1 MDKAKLY
8 GFWVSP
14 FMATVANTLR
24 EANIDFEYHRVSPYL
39 GDTYQQAH
47 LNRNALAKIPSYE
60 DTNGQIISESLAIC
74 RYLSR
79 TQIEFQKLYPS
90 DAPIECSKVD
100 QKMDFINFSISG
112 PFFNWFVVSAYYP
125 KAFGAKTE
133 KESEIFSIWS
143 AFNIQHHIQ
152 RLLDASALTPFLL
165 GKEPTVADFQLFHI
179 LEVGKNLA
187 KIFEMPIFDVTQK
200 NERLTAFYNAVAK
213 RASTQ
218 FVLNEQAKEMEITRK
233 EIFEDFAKSLEEPL
247 TKGKA
252 VLSKFF
258 GHEV

>member
-8 GFWVSP
+8 GFWMSP

-24 EANIDFEYHRVSPYL
+24 ESNIDFEYHRISPFL
-39 GDTYQQAH
+39 GETYQQAH

-79 TQIEFQKLYPS
+79 TNPKFQKLYPS
-90 DAPIECSKVD
+90 EDPFECSKVD
-100 QKMDFINFSISG
+100 QKMDYINFSISG

-133 KESEIFSIWS
+133 KESEIFSGWS
-143 AFNIQHHIQ
+143 AFNIHNHIQ
-152 RLLDASALTPFLL
+152 RLLNASAMTPFLL
-165 GKEPTVADFQLFHI
+165 GNEPCVADFQFFHI
-179 LEVGKNLA
+179 LEVGKNLS
-187 KIFEMPIFDVTQK
+187 KVFNMPAFDVTQRD
-200 NERLTAFYNAVAK
+200 EQLTAFYNAVAE
-213 RASTQ
+213 RESTQ
-218 FVLNEQAKEMEITRK
+218 WVLKEQAKEFDLTQK
-233 EIFEDFAKSLEEPL
+233 EIFEDFAKSLEEQL
-247 TKGKA
+247 MQGKA
-252 VLSKFF
+252 VLAKIF